1 MGLKPTTLALEGR
14 RSNQLSYT
22 CKIKNQPLLSGF
34 KRRSEYLLTPTD
46 WIQCLVDLFVL
57 KERLELSRLAAMA
70 SKTTVSTIPPPEHFI
85 FLILQTTFFYIIR
98 NKSIISNLFEYKVR
112 IELTPLVLQTN
123 RPPRSTYTFCGQG
136 GNRTPDTKIFN
147 LLLYLLSYPS
157 FAHLAGFEPT
167 TSSFGDQRSTN

>member
-1 MGLKPTTLALEGR
+1 MNSQPSLWKSDALPIE
-14 RSNQLSYT
+14 L
-22 CKIKNQPLLSGF
+22 
-34 KRRSEYLLTPTD
+34 
-46 WIQCLVDLFVL
+46 CLHFVH
-57 KERLELSRLAAMA
+57 KERLELSHLAAVA
-70 SKTTVSTIPPPEHFI
+70 SKTTVSTIPPLVHFI

-123 RPPRSTYTFCGQG
+123 RPPRSTYTYCGRG

-157 FAHLAGFEPT
+157 FAHLAGLEPT
-167 TSSFGDQRSTN
+167 TSGFGDQRSTN